1 MKRLNNVY
9 PVNVFGREV
18 FVTFDH
24 FTMNGQPVYN
34 VEFLA
39 VTSSNVTYMVKYSG
53 VKAANQDHA
62 AKIALE
68 KFEKEV

>member
-9 PVNVFGREV
+9 PVYIFGRQF

-24 FTMNGQPVYN
+24 FTNQGAAVYN

-39 VTSSNVTYMVKYSG
+39 IGS
-53 VKAANQDHA
+53 AAYLVRYKGIIASNQDHA